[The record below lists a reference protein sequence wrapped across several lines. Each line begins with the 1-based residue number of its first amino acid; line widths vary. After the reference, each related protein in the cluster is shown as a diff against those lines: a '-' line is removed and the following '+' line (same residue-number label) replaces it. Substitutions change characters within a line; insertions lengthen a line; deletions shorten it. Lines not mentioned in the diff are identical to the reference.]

1 MSSPRT
7 IEAVVFDLGGVLVD
21 WDPAHLYRKLIPDT
35 KEMELFLSTVCTLE
49 WNAHQDRGRSLSEGT
64 AELVGQFPEQANLI
78 EAYYGRWE
86 EMVPGQFD
94 GSVALLAELRGA
106 GFRLYALSNWS
117 SETFPTVRHR
127 FSFLEWFDDIV
138 ISGEVG
144 IVKPDSDIYEL
155 AKTRFQVDPP
165 VTLFIDDSAANVRA
179 AEAAGFLVY
188 HFQTPAGL
196 EDELD
201 RLGLLAG
208 IDR

>member
-35 KEMELFLSTVCTLE
+35 KEMELFLTTVCNLE

-64 AELVGQFPEQANLI
+64 AELVAQFPEQANLI

-106 GFRLYALSNWS
+106 GFRLFALSNWS

-127 FSFLEWFDDIV
+127 FSFLEWFEDIV

-144 IVKPDSDIYEL
+144 IVKPDPDIYEL

-165 VTLFIDDSAANVRA
+165 LTLFIDDSTANVKA